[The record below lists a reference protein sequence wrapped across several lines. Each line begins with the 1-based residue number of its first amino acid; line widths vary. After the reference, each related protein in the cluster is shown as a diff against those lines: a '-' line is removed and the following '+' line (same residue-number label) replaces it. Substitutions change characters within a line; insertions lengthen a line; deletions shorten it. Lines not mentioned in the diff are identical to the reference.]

1 LPTARNLLLA
11 GGPWSRP
18 WTGAAGGERG
28 LRGKE
33 GLRWWFGLAGVG
45 ISAGKVP
52 GPRRILLKLGG
63 LEAIFIA

>member
-1 LPTARNLLLA
+1 
-11 GGPWSRP
+11 
-18 WTGAAGGERG
+18 

-33 GLRWWFGLAGVG
+33 GLRWWFGSAVVG

-63 LEAIFIA
+63 LEAIFIT

>member
-1 LPTARNLLLA
+1 MCFWREGLEAAL
-11 GGPWSRP
+11 GP
-18 WTGAAGGERG
+18 E

-33 GLRWWFGLAGVG
+33 GLRWWFGLAVVG

-52 GPRRILLKLGG
+52 GPRRILRKLGG